1 MPAKDTNTTS
11 TMASKSS
18 TADENVFLFIPNLI
32 GYTRIILAAAS
43 LYYMPAH
50 PITCMVM
57 YSISCLLDA
66 VDGQAARYYDQ
77 CSKFGAVLDMVT
89 DRCTT
94 ACLLCFLAS
103 AYPSYALVFQFLIAL
118 DVSSHYMHMYSSL
131 TSGATSH
138 KKISESSNFIL
149 RAYYSNNHVLFA
161 FCFANELFFVL
172 LYLLS
177 FGFQASSGTVKFVLY
192 TLAVL
197 TGPICAGKQ
206 IINCIQFANA
216 SKSLAQLDIE
226 ERKQARKNN

>member
-1 MPAKDTNTTS
+1 MPAKNTKAAS
-11 TMASKSS
+11 AVASK
-18 TADENVFLFIPNLI
+18 TVPADENVFLFIPNLI
-32 GYTRIILAAAS
+32 GYTRIILAACS
-43 LYYMPAH
+43 LYYMPEH
-50 PITCMVM
+50 PKTCMVM

-94 ACLLCFLAS
+94 ACLLCYLALK
-103 AYPSYALVFQFLIAL
+103 YPSYALVFQFLIAL

-149 RAYYSNNHVLFA
+149 RAYYSNNNVLFA
-161 FCFANELFFVL
+161 FCFANELFFVI
-172 LYLLS
+172 LYLFS
-177 FGFQASSGTVKFVLY
+177 FGYQNSALGKLILY
-192 TLAVL
+192 PLAIV

-226 ERKQARKNN
+226 ERKLAKKN

>member
-1 MPAKDTNTTS
+1 MPRA
-11 TMASKSS
+11 
-18 TADENVFLFIPNLI
+18 
-32 GYTRIILAAAS
+32 
-43 LYYMPAH
+43 
-50 PITCMVM
+50 CMVM

-66 VDGQAARYYDQ
+66 VDGQAARYYNQ

-103 AYPSYALVFQFLIAL
+103 AYPGYAIVFQFLIAL

-149 RAYYSNNHVLFA
+149 RAYYSNNNVLFA
-161 FCFANELFFVL
+161 FCFANELFFVV
-172 LYLLS
+172 LYLFS
-177 FGFQASSGTVKFVLY
+177 FNFHTTSQVASFMLY
-192 TLAVL
+192 TLAIL
-197 TGPICAGKQ
+197 TGPVCAGKQ

-226 ERKQARKNN
+226 ERKQIKKN

>member
-1 MPAKDTNTTS
+1 MPTKNMEATS
-11 TMASKSS
+11 VTASKPS

-32 GYTRIILAAAS
+32 GYIRIILAAGS
-43 LYYMPAH
+43 LYYMPEH
-50 PITCMVM
+50 PKTCMVM

-94 ACLLCFLAS
+94 ACLLCYLAS
-103 AYPSYALVFQFLIAL
+103 AYPTYALVFQFLIAL

-131 TSGATSH
+131 TSGAASH
-138 KKISESSNFIL
+138 KSISESSNFIL
-149 RAYYSNNHVLFA
+149 RAYYSNNNVLFA
-161 FCFANELFFVL
+161 FCFANELFFVI
-172 LYLLS
+172 LYLFK
-177 FGFQASSGTVKFVLY
+177 FGYQTSTFGGTVLY
-192 TLAVL
+192 TLAVV

-216 SKSLAQLDIE
+216 SRSLAQLDIE
-226 ERKQARKNN
+226 QRKQAKKN

>member
-1 MPAKDTNTTS
+1 MPAKNTKAPAA
-11 TMASKSS
+11 MASKQGL
-18 TADENVFLFIPNLI
+18 ADENVFLFIPNLI
-32 GYTRIILAAAS
+32 GYSRILLAAGA
-43 LYYMPAH
+43 LYYMPYH
-50 PITCMVM
+50 PKTCMVM
-57 YSISCLLDA
+57 YSLSCLLDA

-94 ACLLCFLAS
+94 ACLLCYLAA
-103 AYPSYALVFQFLIAL
+103 AYPAYALVFQFLIAL

-149 RAYYSNNHVLFA
+149 RAYYSNNNVLFA
-161 FCFANELFFVL
+161 FCFANELFFVI

-177 FGFQASSGTVKFVLY
+177 FNFQSSTFGKVVLY
-192 TLAVL
+192 SLAAL
-197 TGPICAGKQ
+197 TGPVCAGKQ

-216 SKSLAQLDIE
+216 SKSLAEIDLE
-226 ERKQARKNN
+226 ERKAAKKN

>member
-1 MPAKDTNTTS
+1 MPAAKDVQTTS
-11 TMASKSS
+11 TMPSKPS

-32 GYTRIILAAAS
+32 GYTRIILAAGS
-43 LYYMPAH
+43 LYYMPEH
-50 PITCMVM
+50 PKICMVM

-103 AYPSYALVFQFLIAL
+103 AYPTYALVFQLLIAL

-138 KKISESSNFIL
+138 KKISETSNPIL
-149 RAYYSNNHVLFA
+149 KAYYSNNNVLFA
-161 FCFANELFFVL
+161 FCFANELFFVI

-177 FGFQASSGTVKFVLY
+177 FGYQTSPVGKIVLY

-226 ERKQARKNN
+226 ERKQARKNH

>member
-1 MPAKDTNTTS
+1 MPAKNTKAAAAL
-11 TMASKSS
+11 ASK
-18 TADENVFLFIPNLI
+18 TVPVDENVFLFIPNLI
-32 GYTRIILAAAS
+32 GYSRIVLAALS
-43 LYYMPAH
+43 LYFMPTS
-50 PITCMVM
+50 PKTCMVL

-94 ACLLCFLAS
+94 ACLLCYLAS
-103 AYPSYALVFQFLIAL
+103 AYSEYAIVFQFLIAL

-138 KKISESSNFIL
+138 KKISETSNFIL
-149 RAYYSNNHVLFA
+149 RAYYSNNNVLFA
-161 FCFANELFFVL
+161 FCFADQLFFVI
-172 LYLLS
+172 LYL
-177 FGFQASSGTVKFVLY
+177 FHFEEINEGTTVFRVL
-192 TLAVL
+192 L
-197 TGPICAGKQ
+197 TILGLLTAPICAGKQ

-226 ERKQARKNN
+226 ERKQAKKN

>member
-1 MPAKDTNTTS
+1 
-11 TMASKSS
+11 
-18 TADENVFLFIPNLI
+18 
-32 GYTRIILAAAS
+32 
-43 LYYMPAH
+43 
-50 PITCMVM
+50 
-57 YSISCLLDA
+57 
-66 VDGQAARYYDQ
+66 
-77 CSKFGAVLDMVT
+77 
-89 DRCTT
+89 
-94 ACLLCFLAS
+94 
-103 AYPSYALVFQFLIAL
+103 
-118 DVSSHYMHMYSSL
+118 MYSSL